1 MSKRKI
7 IILYTLT
14 SLVFVLS
21 IMAIFGAFLF
31 DEKVSVTTTL
41 GNITSINKGFVTYAP
56 GTVTDNVYTGISNDL
71 GDYEDLE
78 DYQAKLSER
87 KTAKTINASSI
98 ICYASEKEGND
109 EENPNYFYLNQ
120 LGLQFSI
127 AATIDVYIRIHFED
141 AWILEKTIGGNTMD
155 PQYVRKNAIGSEN
168 YPFKP
173 VASDEN
179 SDEDNPSS
187 TDYWYYE
194 SSRNNLYYKQKIVA
208 AATTHSFAFDLNPE
222 YFYEKETEENTSLV
236 GHEAIL
242 VEVSFTVDVVQAN
255 RAYKIWGLD
264 PSTL

>member
-155 PQYVRKNAIGSEN
+155 PQYVRKNVL
-168 YPFKP
+168 PFSRYRKSP
-173 VASDEN
+173 IRFSWL
-179 SDEDNPSS
+179 SWSS
-187 TDYWYYE
+187 TPRFTTSPIF
-194 SSRNNLYYKQKIVA
+194 SSGRL
-208 AATTHSFAFDLNPE
+208 F
-222 YFYEKETEENTSLV
+222 
-236 GHEAIL
+236 
-242 VEVSFTVDVVQAN
+242 VSPV
-255 RAYKIWGLD
+255 
-264 PSTL
+264 